1 MIRGRD
7 QNTDTEYHYTVTHD
21 DGDDE
26 IVINY
31 ESAENGWN
39 LLGSYYLSPDSAH
52 VKLSNL
58 SRGRVVSA
66 DAIRWVRQ
74 SNTTR

>member
-1 MIRGRD
+1 
-7 QNTDTEYHYTVTHD
+7 VSHD

-26 IVINY
+26 IIIDY

-39 LLGSYYLSPDSAH
+39 LLGSFYLSPDSAR

-58 SRGRVVSA
+58 SGGRVVSA
-66 DAIRWVRQ
+66 DAVRWVRQ
-74 SNTTR
+74 NTNNR